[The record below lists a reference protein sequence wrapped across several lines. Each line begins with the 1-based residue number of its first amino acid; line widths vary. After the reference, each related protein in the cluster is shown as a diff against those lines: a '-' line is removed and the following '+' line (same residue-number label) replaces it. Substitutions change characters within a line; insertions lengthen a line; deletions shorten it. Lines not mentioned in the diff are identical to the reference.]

1 MSDST
6 LSALDRKHLFHPFT
20 DLTSHR
26 KNGGAIYRK
35 AEHIYVY
42 NEQGKQILDGMSGLW
57 CCNLGY
63 SQPEINDAIQEQLTQ
78 LPFYNS
84 FFQCT
89 NDVAVELSGVLAS
102 VAPPGFNQVF
112 FTNSGS
118 EANDTNIR
126 LVHRYYELLDKPNK
140 KIIISRQNAYHGSTV
155 AAGCLGGFAHMHRQL
170 QPLDYV
176 RHIEQPHWY
185 ASGSTLSP
193 EEFGVQAARALEQ
206 KIQALG
212 EENVAA
218 FIAEPIQG
226 AGGVIVP
233 PSTYWPEI
241 KRICESYDIL
251 FISDEVICGFG
262 RTGSWFGA
270 QTYGVQPDLITFA
283 KAVTN
288 GYQPLGGVLI
298 SDKVGDVLTS
308 GGGEFAHG
316 FTYSGHPVACA
327 AALATINIY
336 RTQSIIEKA
345 AIGIMPY
352 FQEKLATLIDHPI
365 VGQVRG
371 KGMLA
376 ALELVGDKSAR
387 TRLAPEGQATL
398 TCRDFAISSGLMVR
412 AVGDAIISA
421 PPLICSKA
429 EIDALFELLI
439 QALDKTAKKYNVV

>member
-6 LSALDRKHLFHPFT
+6 LSALDRAHYFHPFT
-20 DLTSHR
+20 DLTTHNR
-26 KNGGAIYRK
+26 QGGAIYRK

-42 NEQGKQILDGMSGLW
+42 NERGDQVLDGMSGLW

-63 SQPEINDAIQEQLTQ
+63 SQPEINDSISDQLAV
-78 LPFYNS
+78 LPYYNS

-89 NDVAVELSGVLAS
+89 NDVAVSLAKALTAI
-102 VAPPGFNQVF
+102 APEGFKHVF

-126 LVHRYYELLDKPNK
+126 LVHRYYELLDKPQK
-140 KIIISRQNAYHGSTV
+140 KIIISRKNAYHGSTI
-155 AAGCLGGFAHMHRQL
+155 AAGCLGGFKHMHAQL
-170 QPLDYV
+170 TPLEYV
-176 RHIEQPHWY
+176 HHIEQPHWY
-185 ASGSTLSP
+185 EVGGELTP
-193 EEFGVQAARALEQ
+193 EEFGVQAARALEA
-206 KIQALG
+206 KIHALG
-212 EENVAA
+212 EQNVAA

-241 KRICESYDIL
+241 KRICEAHDIL
-251 FISDEVICGFG
+251 LISDEVICGFG
-262 RTGSWFGA
+262 RTGRWFGA
-270 QTYGVQPDLITFA
+270 ETYDVQPDLITFA

-298 SDKVGDVLTS
+298 SEKVGTVLTS
-308 GGGEFAHG
+308 GGGELSHG

-336 RTQSIIEKA
+336 RRDNIIEHA
-345 AIGIMPY
+345 AQNIMPY
-352 FQEKLATLIDHPI
+352 FQRKWAELIDHPI

-376 ALELVGDKSAR
+376 ALELVRDKAAR
-387 TRLAPEGQATL
+387 TRLAPQGQGAS
-398 TCRDFAISSGLMVR
+398 TCRDFAISSGLMIR
-412 AVGDAIISA
+412 AVGNSIISA
-421 PPLICSKA
+421 PPLVCTTA
-429 EIDALFELLI
+429 EIDLLVDLLVK
-439 QALDKTAKKYNVV
+439 ALDKTARQYQVQ